1 MTLSAFA
8 DERPGIDRAGR
19 AGGGHGLMKLRKCL
33 SGLDLSAD
41 QKSSIQSMLDKFLS
55 DNDSELA
62 PVETKADPMLADPG
76 PVAPY
81 APVPKQAGNKP
92 LTH

>member
-1 MTLSAFA
+1 MRDTGPEDA
-8 DERPGIDRAGR
+8 
-19 AGGGHGLMKLRKCL
+19 
-33 SGLDLSAD
+33 
-41 QKSSIQSMLDKFLS
+41 KSSIQSMLDKFLS

-62 PVETKADPMLADPG
+62 PVETKASPMLADPG

-81 APVPKQAGNKP
+81 VPVPKQAVNKP